1 MVCDWL
7 GSDPSRSKPRKKG
20 PHLQQATP
28 EHSSDAV
35 SKVRESET
43 YSHADLRRWKE
54 EKRSLN
60 QTRLRKRQRTEML
73 DPAQFHKPGPIVAS
87 DREARNKNWEIS
99 KVSTKGV
106 SKRKK
111 LLLDI
116 SGPACLALTIQEHCQ
131 QL

>member
-60 QTRLRKRQRTEML
+60 QTRLRKRQRTEMP

-87 DREARNKNWEIS
+87 DREARKKNWDIL
-99 KVSTKGV
+99 KVSAKESASERSCFSTSQAPRV
-106 SKRKK
+106 
-111 LLLDI
+111 L
-116 SGPACLALTIQEHCQ
+116 P
-131 QL
+131 